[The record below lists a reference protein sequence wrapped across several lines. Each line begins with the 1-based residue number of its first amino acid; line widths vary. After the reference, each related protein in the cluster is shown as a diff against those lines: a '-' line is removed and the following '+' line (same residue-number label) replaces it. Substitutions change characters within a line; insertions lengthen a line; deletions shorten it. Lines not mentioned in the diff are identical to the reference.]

1 MNYFVRLLQIA
12 VLYLFYVIGTWLQTA
27 LHLPLSGS
35 IVGLLLVLTA
45 LWTGVLKLSW
55 VEMGA
60 HSMLSVLPIFFIPAT
75 VAVMKYGHFFSGKG
89 SLLIPIT
96 IASTVLTMAAASYA
110 SVAVSKRTG
119 RRKEESEC
127 R

>member
-1 MNYFVRLLQIA
+1 MIYVVRLLQIA
-12 VLYLFYVIGTWLQTA
+12 LLYLFYLIGGWLQEA

-35 IVGLLLVLTA
+35 IVGLLLMLTA

-55 VEMGA
+55 VELGA

-75 VAVMKYGHFFSGKG
+75 VAVMKYGHFFAGKG

-96 IASTVLTMAAASYA
+96 IASTVLTMAAASAA
-110 SVAVSKRTG
+110 SVAAAKRND

-127 R
+127 S